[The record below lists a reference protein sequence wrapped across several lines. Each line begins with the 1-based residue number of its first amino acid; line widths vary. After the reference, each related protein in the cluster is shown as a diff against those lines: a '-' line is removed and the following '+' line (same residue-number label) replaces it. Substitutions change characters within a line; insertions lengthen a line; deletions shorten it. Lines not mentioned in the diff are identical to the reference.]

1 MSAPMPAFP
10 FDIPAAVAP
19 AQARKLLEISLQL
32 NAARSLDQLLPYI
45 IAVAADALA
54 CEAASVLLYDE
65 GTDRLRFAAATGA
78 DPEALAAIPVP
89 LNNSMAG
96 TIFTENRAI
105 RAQDTADDSRHY
117 KAVDDET
124 TFQTRSLLGVPMA
137 IDGTPV
143 GVLEALNKTTGP
155 FTDAD
160 EALLTIVAAQAAI
173 AIRSARQLEKLR
185 QANSRLSELDE
196 LKSDVLAIAS
206 HELRTPLA
214 AILGYG
220 RILRDEAGEAMAEF
234 ADEVLSAGAR
244 MQDVTEAMSRM
255 ASLRSGALALNE
267 ELLPVRAIVSDALAA
282 VQRTLQAEGHTVDTT
297 LPPGPVSIT
306 GDRGLLVDALAEILE
321 NAALFTAEPAPLQLA
336 GTADLDHV
344 YLTVTD
350 PGRGIPAGA
359 AERVFEAFYQ
369 VDDHLT
375 RSRGGLGLGL
385 TMAREVF
392 HLHGGT
398 ITLASDG
405 PGEGTTVRITLPL
418 SAPAP

>member
-1 MSAPMPAFP
+1 MPSFP
-10 FDIPAAVAP
+10 FDIPSAVAP
-19 AQARKLLEISLQL
+19 EQARKLLEISLQL

-45 IAVAADALA
+45 IAVAAEALD
-54 CEAASVLLYDE
+54 CEAASLLLYDE
-65 GTDRLRFAAATGA
+65 DTRRLRFAAATGS
-78 DPEALAAIPVP
+78 DPEELAGIPVP
-89 LNNSMAG
+89 LDNSIAG
-96 TIFTENRAI
+96 TIFTENRAV
-105 RAQDTADDSRHY
+105 RVQDTADDSRHY

-155 FTDAD
+155 FTDPD

-173 AIRSARQLEKLR
+173 AIRSARQLQKL
-185 QANSRLSELDE
+185 QLANSRLSELDE

-234 ADEVLSAGAR
+234 ADEVLSAGER

-255 ASLRSGALALNE
+255 ASLRSGALALNK
-267 ELLPVRAIVSDALAA
+267 ELLPVREIVSDALAA
-282 VQRTLQAEGHTVDTT
+282 LQTTLKAEGHTVDTT
-297 LPPGPVSIT
+297 LPPEPVYIT
-306 GDRGLLVDALAEILE
+306 GDRGLLVDALAEVVE
-321 NAALFTAEPAPLQLA
+321 NAALFTVDPATLQLH
-336 GTADLDHV
+336 GTADLDAV

-350 PGRGIPAGA
+350 SGPGIPAA
-359 AERVFEAFYQ
+359 MMARVFEAFYQ
-369 VDDHLT
+369 VEDHLT
-375 RSRGGLGLGL
+375 RSQGGLGLGL
-385 TMAREVF
+385 TIAREII
-392 HLHGGT
+392 HLHGGD

-405 PGEGTTVRITLPL
+405 PGEGTTVRLTLPL
-418 SAPAP
+418 SAPSP

>member
-1 MSAPMPAFP
+1 MSSFP
-10 FDIPAAVAP
+10 FDIPSAVAP

-32 NAARSLDQLLPYI
+32 NAARSLDELLPYI
-45 IAVAADALA
+45 IAVAADALD
-54 CEAASVLLYDE
+54 CEAASLLLYDE
-65 GTDRLRFAAATGA
+65 DTCRLRFSAATGA
-78 DPEALAAIPVP
+78 DPEELACIPVP
-89 LNNSMAG
+89 LDNSIAG
-96 TIFTENRAI
+96 TIFTENHAVRV
-105 RAQDTADDSRHY
+105 QDTADDSRHY

-173 AIRSARQLEKLR
+173 AIRSARQLEQLQ

-234 ADEVLSAGAR
+234 ADEVLSAGER

-255 ASLRSGALALNE
+255 ASLRSGALALNK
-267 ELLPVRAIVSDALAA
+267 ELLPVREIVSDALAA
-282 VQRTLQAEGHTVDTT
+282 LQTTLKAAGHTVDTT
-297 LPPGPVSIT
+297 LPPEPVYIT
-306 GDRGLLVDALAEILE
+306 GDRGLLVDALAEVVE
-321 NAALFTAEPAPLQLA
+321 NAALFTEDPATLQLS
-336 GTADLDHV
+336 GSADLDHV

-350 PGRGIPAGA
+350 PGPGIPDAMMA
-359 AERVFEAFYQ
+359 RVFEAFYQ
-369 VDDHLT
+369 VEDHLT

-385 TMAREVF
+385 TIAREIL
-392 HLHGGT
+392 HLHGGA
-398 ITLASDG
+398 IALASDG
-405 PGEGTTVRITLPL
+405 PGEGTTVRLTLPL
-418 SAPAP
+418 SAPRP